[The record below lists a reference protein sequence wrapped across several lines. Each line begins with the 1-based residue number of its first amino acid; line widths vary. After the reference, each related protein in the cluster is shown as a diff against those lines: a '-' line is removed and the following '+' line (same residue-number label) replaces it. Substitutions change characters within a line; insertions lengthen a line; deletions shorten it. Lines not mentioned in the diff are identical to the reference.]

1 MKKIFTL
8 TMMLMLIA
16 TMAIHAQKFEFKYK
30 GEVLANGST
39 LSINA
44 ETDMFGELA
53 CETNPSTA
61 PENGLIVAGKNG
73 TYISGKAHLA
83 ILEHTF
89 KAKTVQWCMG
99 GSCET
104 MKTVNELDKTFEGS
118 AVQVMFDSFTIRAEG
133 YLLAKLDVT
142 VSDETQSLYI
152 EFSNGHH
159 SGVHSLEANE
169 ENADVYDLSG
179 RLIMAN
185 ANASARQ
192 LLRPGIYTI
201 KKGNK
206 ARKVLVK

>member
-1 MKKIFTL
+1 MKKLFTL
-8 TMMLMLIA
+8 SIMLILA
-16 TMAIHAQKFEFKYK
+16 VHVSAQKFDFKYK

-53 CETNPSTA
+53 CETNPSAA

-73 TYISGKAHLA
+73 AYISGTAHLA

-99 GSCET
+99 GSCES
-104 MKTVNELDKTFEGS
+104 MKSVTELDKTFEGS
-118 AVQVMFDSFTIRAEG
+118 VIQTMFDAFTIRAEG

-142 VSDETQSLYI
+142 VSGETQSLYI
-152 EFSNGHH
+152 EFSNGQH
-159 SGVHSLEANE
+159 SGVHSLQTTEEYAN
-169 ENADVYDLSG
+169 VYDLSG
-179 RLIMAN
+179 RLVMAN

-192 LLRPGIYTI
+192 SLRPGIYTI
-201 KKGNK
+201 KSGNK

>member
-1 MKKIFTL
+1 MKKLFTL
-8 TMMLMLIA
+8 TIMLIL
-16 TMAIHAQKFEFKYK
+16 TVHVSAQKFDFKYK

-53 CETNPSTA
+53 CETNPSAA

-73 TYISGKAHLA
+73 AYISGTAHLA

-99 GSCET
+99 GSCES
-104 MKTVNELDKTFEGS
+104 MKSVTELDKTFEGS
-118 AVQVMFDSFTIRAEG
+118 AVQTMFDAFTIRAEG

-142 VSDETQSLYI
+142 VSGETQSLYI
-152 EFSNGHH
+152 EFSNGQH
-159 SGVHSLEANE
+159 SGVHSLQTTEECAN
-169 ENADVYDLSG
+169 VYDLSG
-179 RLIMAN
+179 RLVMAN

-192 LLRPGIYTI
+192 SLRPGIYTI
-201 KKGNK
+201 KSGNK
-206 ARKVLVK
+206 TRKVLIK

>member
-1 MKKIFTL
+1 MKKLFTL
-8 TMMLMLIA
+8 TIMLIL
-16 TMAIHAQKFEFKYK
+16 TVHVSAQKFDFKYK

-53 CETNPSTA
+53 CETNPSAA
-61 PENGLIVAGKNG
+61 PENGLIVSGKNG
-73 TYISGKAHLA
+73 AYISGTAHLA

-99 GSCET
+99 GSCES
-104 MKTVNELDKTFEGS
+104 MKSVTELDKTFEGS
-118 AVQVMFDSFTIRAEG
+118 AVQTMFDAFTIRAEG

-142 VSDETQSLYI
+142 VSGETQSLYI
-152 EFSNGHH
+152 EFSNGQH
-159 SGVHSLEANE
+159 SGVHSLQTTEEYAN
-169 ENADVYDLSG
+169 VYDLSG

-192 LLRPGIYTI
+192 SLRPGIYTI
-201 KKGNK
+201 KSGNK
-206 ARKVLVK
+206 ARKVLIK